1 MATTYAERFTV
12 VDLDDPDTLES
23 SATALK
29 TATAD
34 VDESMGRASRTWG
47 GLEHSYRAPEA
58 GELLTVLQ
66 PATSRTAELARA
78 GGEAESA
85 VRTYAEAVREMQTTR
100 RVLLADIETF
110 QTQGV
115 EGAAEDDWAA
125 REERIAE
132 LQRRCQELAE
142 SKDEA
147 QNACAAALG
156 AITTSAS
163 LPRGSRQE
171 VSTAETAEEVEA
183 PAQSPEDWLVESL
196 GVTPGENFGGTW
208 TDALS
213 FAASKGL
220 MATGAVADSLKHSWS
235 EVRPRQGWAPEWA
248 KNTAA
253 RGERGTKLVQKV
265 TGWDARQVTNSGQ
278 WLAKN
283 SAQNPYRR
291 PQGFRD
297 GAKALRSRFFAN
309 FNTDNLTP
317 KAGKAG
323 AFSTASKVSSFATKA
338 GGGLTFITGTVG
350 QWNEDSAE
358 HPQMKGGEKLAR
370 SFTVGGGAAVGG
382 WAGAKAGA
390 AAGAA
395 IGSLFPGPGTAIG
408 AVAGGIIG
416 GIAGSTLGKEAAEVV
431 KEGVGDVAAGAQDF
445 VEDTSARIAEG
456 AKDTWDAVTS
466 VF

>member
-1 MATTYAERFTV
+1 MATTYAELFTV
-12 VDLDDPDTLES
+12 VDLDDPDTIES
-23 SATALK
+23 SVTALK

-34 VDESMGRASRTWG
+34 VDESIGRASRAWG
-47 GLEHSYRAPEA
+47 GLEHSYRAPET
-58 GELLTVLQ
+58 GELLTALQ
-66 PATSRTAELARA
+66 PATSRAAELARA
-78 GGEAESA
+78 GAEAESA
-85 VRTYAEAVREMQTTR
+85 VHTYAAAVRDMQTTR
-100 RVLLADIETF
+100 RALLADIETF
-110 QTQGV
+110 QTEGV

-125 REERIAE
+125 REQRIAE

-142 SKDEA
+142 AKDEA
-147 QNACAAALG
+147 QNTCAGALG

-171 VSTAETAEEVEA
+171 VPTAEAADQVEA
-183 PAQSPEDWLVESL
+183 PAQSPEEWLVKSL
-196 GVTPGENFGGTW
+196 GVTPGQDFGGTW
-208 TDALS
+208 ADALS

-248 KNTAA
+248 KNIAA
-253 RGERGTKLVQKV
+253 RGERSTDLVKKV

-291 PQGFRD
+291 PQGLVD

-309 FNTDNLTP
+309 FNANNVTP
-317 KAGKAG
+317 KAGKSG
-323 AFSTASKVSSFATKA
+323 AFSTASKVSKFASGA
-338 GGGLTFITGTVG
+338 GGVVTLATGFAG
-350 QWNEDSAE
+350 QWNEDSAK
-358 HPQMKGGEKLAR
+358 HPDMKVAEKTAR
-370 SFTVGGGAAVGG
+370 SFTVGGGAALGG

-416 GIAGSTLGKEAAEVV
+416 GIAGSTLGKELGEAA
-431 KEGVGDVAAGAQDF
+431 KGTFGDIAGGAQD
-445 VEDTSARIAEG
+445 VAEDVAEG
-456 AKDTWDAVTS
+456 AGEAWDKVTS
-466 VF
+466 IF

>member
-1 MATTYAERFTV
+1 MATTYAELFTV
-12 VDLDDPDTLES
+12 VDLDDPDTVES

-34 VDESMGRASRTWG
+34 VDESIGRASRTWG
-47 GLEHSYRAPEA
+47 GLEQSYRAPET
-58 GELLTVLQ
+58 GELLTALQ
-66 PATSRTAELARA
+66 PATSRAAELARA
-78 GGEAESA
+78 GAEAETA
-85 VRTYAEAVREMQTTR
+85 VHTYAAALREMQTTR
-100 RVLLADIETF
+100 RVLVEDIEAF
-110 QTQGV
+110 QV
-115 EGAAEDDWAA
+115 EGAEDAAENDWAA

-142 SKDEA
+142 AKDEA
-147 QNACAAALG
+147 QNACATALG

-163 LPRGSRQE
+163 LPRGSRTE
-171 VSTAETAEEVEA
+171 VSTADAAGQVET
-183 PAQSPEDWLVESL
+183 PARSPEDWLVASL

-208 TDALS
+208 ADALS

-220 MATGAVADSLKHSWS
+220 TTTGAVAESLKHSWS

-248 KNTAA
+248 KNIAA
-253 RGERGTKLVQKV
+253 RGERSAELVKKV

-297 GAKALRSRFFAN
+297 GVKAVRSRFFAN
-309 FNTDNLTP
+309 FNTNNLTP

-323 AFSTASKVSSFATKA
+323 AFSTASKVSSFATKT
-338 GGGLTFITGTVG
+338 GGALTFVTGTVG
-350 QWNEDSAE
+350 QWNEDSAK
-358 HPQMKGGEKLAR
+358 HPQMNGGEKLAR
-370 SFTVGGGAAVGG
+370 SVTVGGGAAVGG

-408 AVAGGIIG
+408 AVAGGVIG
-416 GIAGSTLGKEAAEVV
+416 GIAGSAVGKEIGEAAKGMIGDIAGEARGAAEEV
-431 KEGVGDVAAGAQDF
+431 
-445 VEDTSARIAEG
+445 AEG
-456 AKDTWDAVTS
+456 AQEAWDKVTS
-466 VF
+466 FF